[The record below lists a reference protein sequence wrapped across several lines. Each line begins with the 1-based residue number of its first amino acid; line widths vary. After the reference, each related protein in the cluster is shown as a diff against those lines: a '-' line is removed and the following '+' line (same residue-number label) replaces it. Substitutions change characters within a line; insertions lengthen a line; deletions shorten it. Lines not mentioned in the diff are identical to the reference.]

1 MKTMVLISNFFS
13 SYSSFYYSSFHY
25 SSSFCDIYIFSIVY
39 KEFLAAYVKVPSIT
53 TMTAV
58 PEGASSNASSPVVPR
73 LDIAGVTFPP
83 LEKDQ
88 EILKLLEE

>member
-1 MKTMVLISNFFS
+1 
-13 SYSSFYYSSFHY
+13 
-25 SSSFCDIYIFSIVY
+25 
-39 KEFLAAYVKVPSIT
+39 
-53 TMTAV
+53 MTAV